1 MTPHEE
7 IVNEII
13 KKKLG
18 PGASYSMNY
27 PTVVFKNQNEIDEM
41 RNIQNSNNNINN
53 NIMNNNRNL
62 YNNNITDNK
71 NNISTKLLKE
81 IQKEI
86 LNLRKTVN
94 ELKIQLKELKE
105 NLKLDLDKDIHKNVL
120 LTEMLRKVIEEGG
133 DNKLKKCVEKYF
145 DGQKINLD
153 EIKTDLDIFKTEE
166 LNNII
171 KDEIN
176 KYDK

>member
-1 MTPHEE
+1 MNILKYYQMKERLRYPKYTIIQNTPLTPHEE

-71 NNISTKLLKE
+71 NNILIME
-81 IQKEI
+81 Q
-86 LNLRKTVN
+86 
-94 ELKIQLKELKE
+94 
-105 NLKLDLDKDIHKNVL
+105 
-120 LTEMLRKVIEEGG
+120 EE
-133 DNKLKKCVEKYF
+133 
-145 DGQKINLD
+145 
-153 EIKTDLDIFKTEE
+153 
-166 LNNII
+166 
-171 KDEIN
+171 
-176 KYDK
+176 